1 MWCCALIL
9 SQRNCLRTDVVMSR
23 LLISSWHKLLCPDTC
38 SIWNKR
44 ERTLQETIYST
55 TEHFRHRSLKI
66 RRKKLLVTI
75 SDSVIYWASQIKSG
89 DVFFKIATE
98 QHNLWRFLTVV
109 NALRPVQPN
118 QSPAQTQRLWR
129 NLTSQM
135 FATSTNRSSEVD
147 NDDDTCTM
155 TWLVTWM
162 MTWLMMWVVTSLMMW
177 RMTAHFRTRL
187 GHFLPTIKSKLTKQV
202 H

>member
-1 MWCCALIL
+1 M
-9 SQRNCLRTDVVMSR
+9 
-23 LLISSWHKLLCPDTC
+23 
-38 SIWNKR
+38 
-44 ERTLQETIYST
+44 
-55 TEHFRHRSLKI
+55 TEQFRHRSLKI
-66 RRKKLLVTI
+66 HHKIIFVTFLG
-75 SDSVIYWASQIKSG
+75 SVMYWASQIKSG
-89 DVFFKIATE
+89 DVFFKIVTE

-109 NALRPVQPN
+109 NALRPVPPN

-135 FATSTNRSSEVD
+135 FATSTDRSSEVD

-162 MTWLMMWVVTSLMMW
+162 MMSLMTWLVTSLMMW
-177 RMTAHFRTRL
+177 RMTAHFRTEPVSWAI
-187 GHFLPTIKSKLTKQV
+187 FLSTIKSKLTKQV